1 MIFEELSKN
10 YHDRYQY
17 IIPDFNFYKNID
29 IPKDYNGNFNFN
41 SYGYNKLF
49 DTNVTETVLTNDFL
63 FTSNEIISSKGTTT
77 DFDLLIKN
85 SNNYSK
91 QVLVVSN
98 FVVEIY
104 FV

>member
-1 MIFEELSKN
+1 MIFEDLSKN

-17 IIPDFNFYKNID
+17 IFPDFNFSKNID

-41 SYGYNKLF
+41 SYGHNKLF

-91 QVLVVSN
+91 ILQ
-98 FVVEIY
+98 ITKKI
-104 FV
+104 